1 VGTEN
6 ANKPLTVDDVVERS
20 KTKNITASYNEQFA
34 VDSWHVASA
43 GARGAG
49 RPGLLQLVGA
59 RATHNVSRTVGVSTP
74 VALAVRVLEAAVAL
88 IRAARPVPA
97 VNADAR
103 RPVADVEATTTLAV
117 ARADF
122 AETHHIR

>member
-1 VGTEN
+1 M
-6 ANKPLTVDDVVERS
+6 
-20 KTKNITASYNEQFA
+20 
-34 VDSWHVASA
+34 
-43 GARGAG
+43 
-49 RPGLLQLVGA
+49 
-59 RATHNVSRTVGVSTP
+59 SRTVGVSTP